1 MMKYTLNHP
10 WKFEH
15 WFRAFIVNFLQ
26 IVVLV
31 LVEGVC
37 ISLLILQENVIDVI
51 MNFISLAII
60 SELDD
65 YLFQT
70 LYENPINWLIKN
82 GEATI
87 CDTKCKLEQ
96 IIKIETTTSH

>member
-15 WFRAFIVNFLQ
+15 WFIAFMVNFLQ
-26 IVVLV
+26 IVILFS
-31 LVEGVC
+31 VESVC
-37 ISLLILQENVIDVI
+37 IALLLLQENVLDVL

-65 YLFQT
+65 FLFQT
-70 LYENPINWLIKN
+70 LYENPINWLIKE

-87 CDTKCKLEQ
+87 YHRVCKLEQ
-96 IIKIETTTSH
+96 II